1 MSNVRT
7 LKDIKDRGY
16 RLGSTYEQELEKK
29 LRSTIDY
36 NSEIIDY
43 NEKLQAENSEFQRS
57 YADIVN
63 KTSQSRIELEAKHSA
78 ELKSLKSNI
87 KSLKRERTL
96 AQKASSANK
105 IQILSLEAKI
115 RELEGKLEDKDLERT
130 YHNLD
135 VMGGVVEE
143 PVQISSSDPK
153 EIDSLRLEL
162 ERVKED
168 LNSKEYIIKCMEKG
182 IESSNSIFRQEIDA
196 LYSARS
202 KLREENI
209 SFKNQLELKEKPR
222 GASHNEVDSLPPPMN
237 NSLQLGPKGILPTLD
252 PTISVGGAEAVP
264 LLATTPIIANSL
276 ISLMEMLEFMEKSNT
291 EYPPNQNYFL
301 SSPGIS
307 EAGLYDR
314 RPEDRR

>member
-1 MSNVRT
+1 MSNVHT
-7 LKDIKDRGY
+7 LKDIKDGGH
-16 RLGSTYEQELEKK
+16 RLGSTYEQELKKK

-63 KTSQSRIELEAKHSA
+63 KTSQLNASSTELRSKFISEQRSRIELEAKHSA
-78 ELKSLKSNI
+78 EVKSLKSNI

-115 RELEGKLEDKDLERT
+115 RELE
-130 YHNLD
+130 
-135 VMGGVVEE
+135 
-143 PVQISSSDPK
+143 

-162 ERVKED
+162 ERAKED
-168 LNSKEYIIKCMEKG
+168 LNSKEYTIECIEKG
-182 IESSNSIFRQEIDA
+182 IESSNSIFRREIDA

-202 KLREENI
+202 KLREENM
-209 SFKNQLELKEKPR
+209 SFRDQLELKEKPR
-222 GASHNEVDSLPPPMN
+222 GASHNEVDPLPPPMN

-252 PTISVGGAEAVP
+252 LTISVGGAEAVP
-264 LLATTPIIANSL
+264 LLATTPIIASSASL
-276 ISLMEMLEFMEKSNT
+276 ISPMVM
-291 EYPPNQNYFL
+291 YFIL
-301 SSPGIS
+301 ALLLI
-307 EAGLYDR
+307 AVI
-314 RPEDRR
+314 

>member
-7 LKDIKDRGY
+7 LKDIKDGEH

-63 KTSQSRIELEAKHSA
+63 KTSQLNASSTELRSKFISEQRSRIELEAKHSA
-78 ELKSLKSNI
+78 EVKSLKSNI

-115 RELEGKLEDKDLERT
+115 RELEGKLENIDLERT

-153 EIDSLRLEL
+153 EINSLRLEL
-162 ERVKED
+162 E
-168 LNSKEYIIKCMEKG
+168 
-182 IESSNSIFRQEIDA
+182 
-196 LYSARS
+196 
-202 KLREENI
+202 
-209 SFKNQLELKEKPR
+209 
-222 GASHNEVDSLPPPMN
+222 
-237 NSLQLGPKGILPTLD
+237 
-252 PTISVGGAEAVP
+252 
-264 LLATTPIIANSL
+264 
-276 ISLMEMLEFMEKSNT
+276 
-291 EYPPNQNYFL
+291 
-301 SSPGIS
+301 
-307 EAGLYDR
+307 
-314 RPEDRR
+314 